1 MSRRQRT
8 ATAGVTLTA
17 AVVLTL
23 AGGCWLAAWNAW
35 MLMRAWRADVKVVVY
50 LRDTAVPEEID
61 AIRAAIASEPAVRA
75 HHLVAQAE
83 AEAEFLRFMQLD
95 RSVLEGL
102 GDNPFPASI
111 EVSVADT
118 AQTPSGMAAL
128 ARHWSSLAGVE
139 EVRFGEALIRDL
151 SAAARLVWIVGS
163 VIGGALAAAVAVV
176 IGVMVHISLGV
187 RREEISLLRLLGA
200 PDGVIL
206 KPFLLEG
213 FTIGTIGGLA
223 ASAVLGGVWLA
234 VHDRWGAT
242 FEGLLA
248 AWIDRLVFPVEFVP
262 LLIGLGAVVGG
273 AGSFVAARRVRQLA
287 P

>member
-1 MSRRQRT
+1 MSRGQRT

-61 AIRAAIASEPAVRA
+61 AIRAVIASEPAVRA

-95 RSVLEGL
+95 RSALEGL

-151 SAAARLVWIVGS
+151 SAAARLVWIVGA

-213 FTIGTIGGLA
+213 LAIGTIGGLA

-273 AGSFVAARRVRQLA
+273 VGSVVAARRVRQLA

>member
-1 MSRRQRT
+1 MSRGQRA

-35 MLMRAWRADVKVVVY
+35 TLMRAWRADVKVVVY
-50 LRDTAVPEEID
+50 LRDAAAPEEID
-61 AIRAAIASEPAVRA
+61 AIRAAIASEPAVRT
-75 HHLVAQAE
+75 HHLVTQAE

-95 RSVLEGL
+95 RSALEGL

-128 ARHWSSLAGVE
+128 ARRWATLAGVE
-139 EVRFGEALIRDL
+139 DVRFGEALIRDL
-151 SAAARLVWIVGS
+151 SAAARLVWIVGA
-163 VIGGALAAAVAVV
+163 VIGGALAAVAVV
-176 IGVMVHISLGV
+176 IGVMVHSSLGV

-213 FTIGTIGGLA
+213 LAIGTMGGLA
-223 ASAVLGGVWLA
+223 ASVVLGGAWLA
-234 VHDRWGAT
+234 VHERWGST

-248 AWIDRLVFPVEFVP
+248 AWIDRLVFPMEFVP
-262 LLIGLGAVVGG
+262 LLIGLGAIVGG
-273 AGSFVAARRVRQLA
+273 AGSVVAARRVRQLA

>member
-1 MSRRQRT
+1 MSRGQRA

-35 MLMRAWRADVKVVVY
+35 TLMRAWRADVKVVVY
-50 LRDTAVPEEID
+50 LRDAAAPEEID
-61 AIRAAIASEPAVRA
+61 AIRAAIASEPAVRT
-75 HHLVAQAE
+75 HHLVTQAE

-95 RSVLEGL
+95 RSALEGL
-102 GDNPFPASI
+102 GDNPFPSSI
-111 EVSVADT
+111 AVSVADT

-128 ARHWSSLAGVE
+128 ARRWATLAGVE
-139 EVRFGEALIRDL
+139 DVRFGEALIRDL
-151 SAAARLVWIVGS
+151 SAAARLVWIVGA

-213 FTIGTIGGLA
+213 LAIGTMGGLA

-234 VHDRWGAT
+234 VHERWGST

-248 AWIDRLVFPVEFVP
+248 AWIDRLVFPMEFVP
-262 LLIGLGAVVGG
+262 LLIGLGAIVGG
-273 AGSFVAARRVRQLA
+273 AGSVVAARRVRQLA